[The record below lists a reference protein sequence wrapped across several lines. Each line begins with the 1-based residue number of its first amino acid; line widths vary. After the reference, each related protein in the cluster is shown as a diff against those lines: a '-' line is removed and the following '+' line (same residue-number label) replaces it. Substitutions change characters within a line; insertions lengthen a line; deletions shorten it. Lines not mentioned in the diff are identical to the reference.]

1 MHNIYNH
8 FLKNSCFTY
17 FMFFDDI
24 SNSNVNKNC
33 DFAYFNSSTHTKVA
47 CIVLDQNIVDSIHS
61 LILNPNPL

>member
-17 FMFFDDI
+17 FIFLDDI
-24 SNSNVNKNC
+24 SNFNINKNC
-33 DFAYFNSSTHTKVA
+33 DFAYFNTSPHTKVA
-47 CIVLDQNIVDSIHS
+47 CIVLDQNIIDWIHS